1 MRLSFVRVLPALV
14 LLLAA
19 CSEQKKPAAEKPA
32 PAPAAAPAKPDSVA
46 TAPPAPA
53 APDTTELQ
61 DVAAYMAGSQVSC
74 QSALRP
80 LTASPAW
87 QAFAAD
93 ADKSWEK
100 YHQTRTSKIQQWA
113 ATELDSVRAAS
124 PTIFYP
130 FSGPDLLNVVTM
142 FPTSQ
147 TYVLMGLEPIGT
159 VPSASTLANPKLY
172 PALKASL
179 WSVLNFSFFRT
190 NDMAVELNSRKPD
203 SNALRKANS
212 ILKTA
217 AKTNQRVNIGGVV
230 PLLLLFAARTDH
242 QVETLR
248 YVVLSPDGQLTEAD
262 SATAQ
267 KPGLNVVPGVE
278 LKLRGK
284 DGGEKTVVYLSADI
298 SDWKLGLTKEAAL
311 KYVRSLGPVTTYVKS
326 ATYLMHKSYF
336 SKVRNLVLERSN
348 YVLQDDSGIAM
359 KYFRPADWKFT
370 YYGTYKRPINLF
382 AKQYQPALTRAYA
395 DSTNKARPLPFGT
408 GYNWRQN
415 DSNLLLAKR
424 RTAPAS

>member
-1 MRLSFVRVLPALV
+1 MRLSFLGALPAFL

-19 CSEQKKPAAEKPA
+19 CSEPKKPVAEQ
-32 PAPAAAPAKPDSVA
+32 AAPVAATPVAPDSSL
-46 TAPPAPA
+46 APVPAPA
-53 APDTTELQ
+53 APDTTALQ
-61 DVAAYMAGSQVSC
+61 DIAAYIAGSRVSRN
-74 QSALRP
+74 SELRS

-93 ADKSWEK
+93 ADKSWLT
-100 YHQTRTSKIQQWA
+100 YHQTRTHKIQQWA

-142 FPTSQ
+142 FPASQ
-147 TYVLMGLEPIGT
+147 TYVLVGLEPVGS
-159 VPSASTLANPKLY
+159 VPRQNTLANPKLY

-190 NDMAVELNSRKPD
+190 NDMAVELNSKKAD
-203 SNALRKANS
+203 SNAMRKANS
-212 ILKTA
+212 ILKNA
-217 AKTNQRVNIGGVV
+217 AKSNQRVNIGGVV

-242 QVETLR
+242 QVEALR
-248 YVVLSPDGQLTEAD
+248 YVVLNAEGQLTEAD
-262 SATAQ
+262 STQVQ

-278 LKLRGK
+278 VKLRSKEGV
-284 DGGEKTVVYLSADI
+284 EKTVVYLSADL
-298 SDWKLGLTKEAAL
+298 SDWKLGTTKESAL
-311 KYVRSLGPVTTYVKS
+311 RYVRSLGPLTTYVKS
-326 ATYLMHKSYF
+326 ASYLMHKSYF
-336 SKVRNLVLERSN
+336 SKVRNLVLERSS
-348 YVLQDDSGIAM
+348 YILQDDSGIAM

-382 AKQYQPALTRAYA
+382 AKQYQPVLTKVYTDTA
-395 DSTNKARPLPFGT
+395 NKPRPLPFGT

-424 RTAPAS
+424 QSAPAI